1 MMKTNIIGIKQLH
14 TQLKQITQAV
24 AEGEFFIVVK
34 NSQPVFRIE
43 PLEPTVTKKYSLHDF
58 KKLQVKGKDKNL
70 SAKIDEVV
78 YGV

>member
-1 MMKTNIIGIKQLH
+1 MKTNIIGIKQLH

-24 AEGEFFIVVK
+24 SAGEFFIVVK

-43 PLEPTVTKKYSLHDF
+43 PLEQTVTKKYSLQDF
-58 KKLQVKGKDKNL
+58 KKLQVKGKAKNL
-70 SAKIDEVV
+70 SAKVDEIV